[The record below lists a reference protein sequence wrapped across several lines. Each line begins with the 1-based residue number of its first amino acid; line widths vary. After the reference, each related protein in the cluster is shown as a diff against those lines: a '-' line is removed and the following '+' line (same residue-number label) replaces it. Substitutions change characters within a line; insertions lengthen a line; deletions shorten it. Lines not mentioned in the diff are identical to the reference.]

1 MLQRGVLAGEH
12 VTAESA
18 RMSGSLCRCRSRH
31 RSAGWPESQWF
42 RRLRSTG
49 VRVSGDKEAEDN
61 GGSFIPS

>member
-1 MLQRGVLAGEH
+1 MLQRRVLAGED
-12 VTAESA
+12 VTAESV

-31 RSAGWPESQWF
+31 RSAGLPESQWF
-42 RRLRSTG
+42 RRLRGTG